1 MAKRETKV
9 EGVKALPELEDGF
22 KKVKDL
28 FKAGAVPRE
37 ADYVMLIEYVHYLH
51 KLLGVEGEE
60 GSSGPGLGVG
70 FIKAEGSALGVDIDG
85 LAGAGLT
92 GANSVF
98 NVGAGNGIIVGDN
111 TVSLDTV
118 TVAGYGL
125 SGAGGAFNIGAGA
138 GITIAEDS
146 VILDAVNVAGS
157 GLTGSSGKISVG
169 QGLGITVGTDTVSL
183 NAGSAAGKG
192 LSGADGIINV
202 GQGPGLTVDDNTVSL
217 ATDSWK
223 YIFAKL
229 YQATHWAGDNAV
241 SVFFIKMTDS
251 LVLARGIATGRYSF
265 GYEID
270 GFVWDG
276 VAPLIE
282 YSSLDRNQ
290 FSFVYRGH
298 DSISGDFSVHLTL
311 GISGNIYTFTVSE
324 LKF

>member
-51 KLLGVEGEE
+51 KLLGVDGEE

-169 QGLGITVGTDTVSL
+169 QGLGITVGADTVSL
-183 NAGSAAGKG
+183 NAGTAAGDG
-192 LSGADGIINV
+192 LTGEDGKISV
-202 GQGPGLTVDDNTVSL
+202 GPGVGITVDANTVSL

-241 SVFFIKMTDS
+241 SVFFTRMS
-251 LVLARGIATGRYSF
+251 LTHVVVRGIATGSYVF
-265 GYEID
+265 GPYMSA
-270 GFVWDG
+270 FTWQG
-276 VAPLIE
+276 VAPLVE
-282 YSSLDRNQ
+282 YSSLDRGH
-290 FSFVYRGH
+290 FTFVYLDG
-298 DSISGDFSVHLTL
+298 DNINGDFDVWLTR
-311 GISGNIYTFTVSE
+311 GGNTLHWNFTISE
-324 LKF
+324 L

>member
-9 EGVKALPELEDGF
+9 EGVKALPGLEGGF

-60 GSSGPGLGVG
+60 GSSGPGLGAG

-118 TVAGYGL
+118 TVAG
-125 SGAGGAFNIGAGA
+125 
-138 GITIAEDS
+138 
-146 VILDAVNVAGS
+146 S

-169 QGLGITVGTDTVSL
+169 QGLGITVGADTVSL
-183 NAGSAAGKG
+183 NAGTAAGDG
-192 LSGADGIINV
+192 LTGEDGKISV
-202 GQGPGLTVDDNTVSL
+202 GPGVGITVDANTVSL
-217 ATDSWK
+217 AADSWK
-223 YIFAKL
+223 YIIAKL

-241 SVFFIKMTDS
+241 SVFFTRMS
-251 LVLARGIATGRYSF
+251 LTHVVVRGITTGSYVF
-265 GYEID
+265 GSSMSA
-270 GFVWDG
+270 FTWQG
-276 VAPLIE
+276 VAPLVD
-282 YSSLDRNQ
+282 YSSLDRGH
-290 FSFVYRGH
+290 FTFVYLDGG
-298 DSISGDFSVHLTL
+298 DINGDFMVWMSL
-311 GISGNIYTFTVSE
+311 GGGALGWNFTITE
-324 LKF
+324 L

>member
-169 QGLGITVGTDTVSL
+169 QGLGITV
-183 NAGSAAGKG
+183 N
-192 LSGADGIINV
+192 
-202 GQGPGLTVDDNTVSL
+202 DNNVSL